1 MRISKGAL
9 SVFSASAVAIALVGG
24 TFFVGYRSG
33 QRDPKVIT
41 VKNITNIDDPDVK
54 ADFGIFWQV
63 WEKLKEQHVDGG
75 TAKDKDL
82 VYGSVH
88 GLVGALKDPHTIFL
102 PPSDAKKFEED
113 VSGHFGGIG
122 AEIGVRDEQLVIIA
136 PVKDSPADLAGLKP
150 KDKIIEVDGTF
161 VSNMP
166 VNEAVKLI
174 RGEIGTKVVLM
185 ILRNGWDQPKKFEII
200 RDEIK
205 TPTLDWDVK
214 EGNILHIK
222 LYSFNENAPY
232 LFYRAIVDGSLKGAD
247 GIVLDMRNN
256 PGGFL
261 EVAVNLAGWFFP
273 RGTVV
278 VTEAF
283 RDGNDRVFRTNGN
296 GALQDVPVVVLINNG
311 SASASEILAGAL
323 KDLKQ
328 SPLVGEKSFGKGS
341 VQELQSLKD
350 GSSLKITVAKW
361 VMPKGA
367 VIDKI
372 GLAPDYEVKLTEE
385 DIKEDSD
392 PQLTK
397 AFEVLKGVISNNAN

>member
-1 MRISKGAL
+1 M
-9 SVFSASAVAIALVGG
+9 LVGSS
-24 TFFVGYRSG
+24 FLVGYRSG
-33 QRDPKVIT
+33 QRDPKIIT

-63 WEKLKEQHVDGG
+63 WEKLKEQHIDGG

-136 PVKDSPADLAGLKP
+136 PVKDSPADSAGLKA
-150 KDKIIEVDGTF
+150 KDKIIEVDDTF
-161 VSNMP
+161 VANMP

-174 RGEIGTKVVLM
+174 RGEIGTKVSLM
-185 ILRNGWDQPKKFEII
+185 ILRNGWDKPEKFEIT

-222 LYSFNENAPY
+222 LYSFNENAPN
-232 LFYRAIVDGSLKGAD
+232 LFYRAIVDGALKGAD
-247 GIVLDMRNN
+247 GVVLDMRND
-256 PGGFL
+256 PGGYL

-296 GALQDVPVVVLINNG
+296 GALKDVPVVVLINSG

-323 KDLKQ
+323 RDLKK
-328 SPLVGEKSFGKGS
+328 SPLIGEKSFGKGT
-341 VQELQSLKD
+341 VQELQPLKD

-361 VMPKGA
+361 LMPNGGA
-367 VIDKI
+367 IEKN
-372 GLAPDYEVKLTEE
+372 GLVPDFEVKLTEE
-385 DIKEDSD
+385 DAKNDSD

-397 AFEVLKGVISNNAN
+397 AIEVLKKQLK

>member
-1 MRISKGAL
+1 MSIFGASL
-9 SVFSASAVAIALVGG
+9 LAIAVVGS
-24 TFFVGYRSG
+24 TFLVGYRSG
-33 QRDPKVIT
+33 QHDPKVIT
-41 VKNITNIDDPDVK
+41 VKNITNVDDPDIK

-63 WEKLKEQHVDGG
+63 WEKLKEQHIDGA

-122 AEIGVRDEQLVIIA
+122 AEIGIRDEQLVVIA

-166 VNEAVKLI
+166 VGEAVKLI

-185 ILRNGWDQPKKFEII
+185 ILRVGWSQPKKFEII

-222 LYSFNENAPY
+222 LYAFNENAPN
-232 LFYRAIVDGSLKGAD
+232 LFYRAIIDGSLKGAD
-247 GIVLDMRNN
+247 GIVLDMRND
-256 PGGFL
+256 PGGYL

-283 RDGNDRVFRTNGN
+283 RDGNDRVFRTSGN
-296 GALQDVPVVVLINNG
+296 GALQDVPVVVLINGG

-323 KDLKQ
+323 RDLKQ

-361 VMPKGA
+361 VMPKGS

-372 GLAPDYEVKLTEE
+372 GLVPDYEVKLTEE
-385 DIKEDSD
+385 DAEKDSD

-397 AFEVLKGVISNNAN
+397 AFEVLKKMLVK

>member
-1 MRISKGAL
+1 MKISKGFL
-9 SVFSASAVAIALVGG
+9 SIFGASLLAIAVVGS
-24 TFFVGYRSG
+24 TFLVGYRSG
-33 QRDPKVIT
+33 QHDPKVIT
-41 VKNITNIDDPDVK
+41 VKNITNVDDPDIK

-63 WEKLKEQHVDGG
+63 WEKLKEQHIDGA

-122 AEIGVRDEQLVIIA
+122 AEIGIRDEQLVVIA

-166 VNEAVKLI
+166 VGEAVKLI

-185 ILRNGWDQPKKFEII
+185 ILRVGWSQPKKFEII

-222 LYSFNENAPY
+222 LYAFNENAPN
-232 LFYRAIVDGSLKGAD
+232 LFYRAIIDGSLKGAD
-247 GIVLDMRNN
+247 GIVLDMRND
-256 PGGFL
+256 PGGYL

-283 RDGNDRVFRTNGN
+283 RDGNDRVFRTSGN
-296 GALQDVPVVVLINNG
+296 GALQDVPVVVLINGG

-323 KDLKQ
+323 RDLKQ

-361 VMPKGA
+361 VMPKGS

-372 GLAPDYEVKLTEE
+372 GLVPDYEVKLTEE
-385 DIKEDSD
+385 DAEKDSD

-397 AFEVLKGVISNNAN
+397 AFEVLKKMLVK